1 MHAYAVHILLSI
13 RSPWLFAPANLTGMI
28 STLSGPV
35 LELLPTSAVI
45 DCHGVGYEAYCSA
58 RTLSQLTVGQPARL
72 FTVLNVREDA
82 LTLFGFASAAEKAF
96 FLQLTNVS
104 GLGPKLGL
112 SMLTTF
118 TPAEIQQA
126 ISMGQPA
133 TLARASGVGK
143 KLAEKIIVELKDKL
157 GQIPLFVAASTPAGT
172 LVADL
177 ASALINLGYPAKVAE
192 LAAAEAIK
200 TSPTAPFE
208 ELFKAALRKAA

>member
-1 MHAYAVHILLSI
+1 
-13 RSPWLFAPANLTGMI
+13 MI

-35 LELLPTSAVI
+35 LDLLPTSVVI

-58 RTLSQLTVGQPARL
+58 RTLAQLQVGHPARL
-72 FTVLNVREDA
+72 YTYLNVREDA

-112 SMLTTF
+112 SLLSTF

-157 GQIPLFVAASTPAGT
+157 GQIPLFVAAGTAAGS
-172 LVADL
+172 LAADL
-177 ASALINLGYPAKVAE
+177 SSALVNLGYPPKVAE
-192 LAAAEAIK
+192 LAAAEALK
-200 TSPTAPFE
+200 TNPSAPFE